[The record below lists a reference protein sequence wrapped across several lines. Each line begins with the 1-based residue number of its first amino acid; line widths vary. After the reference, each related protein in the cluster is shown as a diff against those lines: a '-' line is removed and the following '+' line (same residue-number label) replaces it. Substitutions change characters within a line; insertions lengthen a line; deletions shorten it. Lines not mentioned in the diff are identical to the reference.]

1 MKQRSKIYNSLYY
14 SLIFLLI
21 FVSSNIFNTSNENNP
36 SKFQDETVEFTH
48 ILPINDLKISANG
61 DGYDMNL
68 NADYSW
74 IEISS
79 SGTNMTEI
87 SNEDDDYQVLDIFA
101 EDGWN
106 FTFYETNYSKI
117 YVSSNGWMSFT
128 NKGDTE
134 DWLYGI
140 PSQCSENEDCIAL
153 LCEDLN
159 LDDFDFG
166 GGDVFYN
173 FSGTAPNRYLV
184 IEYYQAYDFSNEELV
199 GDFEVILYENGT
211 IKFQYKTVNDLDR
224 FEPIIGLDHGDMTNY
239 NLYDATLPLTS
250 NAISFVFNELKDV
263 NYSLDFNKN
272 DQFSWKIDE
281 INHTAMEKVFGT
293 EWEQKFGLL
302 PDMGLNEKTKIN
314 ISLIKENST
323 HWEIK
328 YELWNWTSPDQ
339 NFGAKPDV
347 DPILFFR
354 KEPLNYTQKHNLTN
368 FIPLLLPKYTALYL
382 RNANLSESYSNSTNI
397 RYYWHSGMTEFR
409 VNFLRPF
416 TSDWIRGDVTYN
428 ENGILDEVDLNL
440 WSGGVEYPAF
450 AMSLI
455 TPSPGGGSSG
465 GGGDDDDKDKDT
477 ELDIMFI
484 ILMVSIIGVG
494 AFAVIVVLIKKGII
508 DLSKTNAKT
517 KSHELT

>member
-1 MKQRSKIYNSLYY
+1 MTKRNKTCLGLFIGLLLLS
-14 SLIFLLI
+14 IF
-21 FVSSNIFNTSNENNP
+21 FPSNILNVSNENNP
-36 SKFQDETVEFTH
+36 LKLQDETVEFTH

-61 DGYDMNL
+61 DGYIMNP
-68 NADYSW
+68 NAEYSW
-74 IEISS
+74 IEINVT
-79 SGTNMTEI
+79 GTNMTSI

-140 PSQCSENEDCIAL
+140 PSQNSENIDCIAL

-184 IEYYQAYDFSNEELV
+184 IEYYQAYDYSNEELV

-250 NAISFVFNELKDV
+250 IAILFVFNELKDV
-263 NYSLDFNKN
+263 NYSLEFNEN

-281 INHTAMEKVFGT
+281 INHTAMERVFGS
-293 EWEQKFGLL
+293 EWEQKFGFI

-314 ISLIKENST
+314 ISLITENST

-328 YELWNWTSPDQ
+328 YDMWNWTSTNQ
-339 NFGAKPDV
+339 NFGAIPDGAS
-347 DPILFFR
+347 ILTFR
-354 KEPLNYTQKHNLTN
+354 REPLNYTQKHNLTYL
-368 FIPLLLPKYTALYL
+368 IPLLLPKYTALYL
-382 RNANLSESYSNSTNI
+382 RNANLSDSYSSNI
-397 RYYWHSGMTEFR
+397 RYYWHSRKTELL
-409 VNFLRPF
+409 VNFHKPY
-416 TSDWIRGDVTYN
+416 TTDWILGDVSYN
-428 ENGILDEVDLNL
+428 ENSILDEVYLYL
-440 WSGGVEYPAF
+440 WADGVEYPAF
-450 AMSLI
+450 SMSLI

-465 GGGDDDDKDKDT
+465 GGGDDGDKDKDT

-508 DLSKTNAKT
+508 NFSKIN
-517 KSHELT
+517 EN